1 MNAVNAFAK
10 MVQKN
15 PSSLAPAFASIGFD
29 IDNLPDEAVS
39 ADGGLMLLPSWI
51 TREQLLE
58 ALIFM
63 LKHNNVY
70 QSVRKPRN
78 GELNAEQQEHNKM
91 VKMANAFE
99 KEKANAI
106 AKAERQKR
114 DAEEAEAAAAV
125 VQAEI
130 AKTFTDN
137 SNRASKLNSLRI
149 MPTGRG
155 MPSSFQLLP
164 SLPAPSATPLTSAEF
179 RRAAL
184 SCHPDKGGSLEDW
197 HQLQVR
203 YERPLMIMWH
213 EGQEAPA
220 AEAPLAAGNKAQIRR
235 ARERGAEE
243 KRAEKEK
250 RLRAGAPEGL
260 VVIASSHA
268 YAYIVEEGGILPS
281 TFASTKFSETVV
293 IRAFARLPDEGDAEW
308 IQIGTRVSLPTKEDA
323 GVFICALKVES
334 VITCVV
340 QKSDGSI
347 IKPRLNSVTVFS
359 QANMDNEEIRK
370 LQERGRTEIESLR
383 HQPSPPVKAP
393 DAVRGKLRQKAAAM
407 DEVASDDDSSSPE
420 VTRKKPKAKP
430 PASAIKSK
438 RNSPRTKNAEEAEE
452 EEDEASL
459 VVARKV
465 RKKSKCEEDEE
476 RVTLE
481 QAYDLLKRFKD
492 KMEAFLGEK

>member
-1 MNAVNAFAK
+1 MDERS
-10 MVQKN
+10 QCIRKN
-15 PSSLAPAFASIGFD
+15 GSKESILFGPSSIGFD
-29 IDNLPDEAVS
+29 IDNLPDEAMS
-39 ADGGLMLLPSWI
+39 ADGGLVLLPSWI

-137 SNRASKLNSLRI
+137 SNRAIKLNSLRI

-155 MPSSFQLLP
+155 MPSFQLLP
-164 SLPAPSATPLTSAEF
+164 SLPAPSTTPLTSAEF

-220 AEAPLAAGNKAQIRR
+220 AEAPPAAGNKAQIRR

-268 YAYIVEEGGILPS
+268 HAYIVEEGGILPS
-281 TFASTKFSETVV
+281 TFASTRFSETVV

-393 DAVRGKLRQKAAAM
+393 DGKLRQKAAAM